1 MSCDTICIV
10 AHFPL
15 VLLTC
20 LDRLTV
26 LKFAPLPHS
35 YYTCLF
41 LLGRFRIYHMNVA
54 HLGLR
59 YATSIS
65 AIAV

>member
-1 MSCDTICIV
+1 
-10 AHFPL
+10 
-15 VLLTC
+15 
-20 LDRLTV
+20 
-26 LKFAPLPHS
+26 
-35 YYTCLF
+35 
-41 LLGRFRIYHMNVA
+41 MNVA